1 MNGKISVRKQ
11 KFLDTQNRLYLA
23 GLKLFQTI
31 GYKDCD
37 LRTICKEAGIGLGTF
52 YNYFEDKLNLY
63 LYVFEKEFRSL
74 SRILF
79 DDDEM
84 QKLKKLDKKTLI
96 DFIIRYQLNIHKH
109 SKLFYREAEI
119 LLIQEPKVRVLK
131 SRLLA
136 ELLDSIKGFFD
147 YLNISISG
155 TNTSVKLSLLNN
167 TIEETVYLILDKKPD
182 EQDIYIKELSDF
194 IYSYLFF

>member
-1 MNGKISVRKQ
+1 MDEKISVRKK

-52 YNYFEDKLNLY
+52 YNYFEDKLSLY

-79 DDDEM
+79 DDNEM
-84 QKLKKLDKKTLI
+84 EKLKKLDKKALI
-96 DFIIRYQLNIHKH
+96 DFIIRYQLNIHRH

-119 LLIQEPKVRVLK
+119 LLIQEPKVRELK
-131 SRLLA
+131 SRLLT
-136 ELLDSIKGFFD
+136 ELLDSIKVFFD

-155 TNTSVKLSLLNN
+155 TNTGVKLSLLNN
-167 TIEETVYLILDKKPD
+167 TIEETVYLILDKNPD